1 MITLSEA
8 FKLCQIG
15 NDEPVLLRV
24 MENTKTYDHCLW
36 SSEVRDRFDLEKIKV
51 KCIRANF
58 DRIKFIVVGISEDE
72 LRGHGR
78 CG

>member
-15 NDEPVLLRV
+15 DDEPVLLRV

-51 KCIRANF
+51 KYIRAKF
-58 DRIKFIVVGISEDE
+58 DHIKFIIVGISEDE
-72 LRGHGR
+72 LRRRG
-78 CG
+78 